1 MSDYIINCKEVK
13 TKSLKDNEEL
23 NKFSLLGKEKILI
36 ENDFAVKKN
45 LSLDIIDK
53 YQWFNKNKAQDMI
66 DCGRI
71 LDFNKEQHLGDL
83 STRLK
88 LDQMYTCKDRFCP
101 FCTWRKARK
110 LAIQSYAVLEAIQA
124 LENVRYLFL
133 TLTIKNPDTND
144 LRRSVK
150 DMMTGFNKLFKY
162 KRIQNSTLGH
172 LRALEVHPQKDNQ
185 SKSHPH
191 FHVLLIVPAKYFQV
205 QSPLYIPQK
214 EWQQLWKKAMKLDYK
229 PSVDIRAIKPKNG
242 QSDALASVVAETC
255 KYPVKSTDLSALSQ
269 DLFETFVTQMK
280 GIRNLGYGGIFKEYR
295 KALML
300 DDVDDGD
307 LIHDISEKQDALW
320 VTIEK
325 LRYIFAN
332 GSYGLNYYLDSHT
345 SVNSPVQDTVC
356 HQG

>member
-1 MSDYIINCKEVK
+1 MSDYNINK
-13 TKSLKDNEEL
+13 KSLK
-23 NKFSLLGKEKILI
+23 NKENLKKKSLHSKSPILI

-45 LSLDIIDK
+45 LSLDIIEK

-71 LDFNKEQHLGDL
+71 LDFNSQVHLGDL

-88 LDQMYTCKDRFCP
+88 LEQMYTCKDRFCP

-133 TLTIKNPDTND
+133 TLTIKNPDTAD
-144 LRRSVK
+144 LNSEVK
-150 DMMTGFNKLFKY
+150 KMMQGFNKLFKY
-162 KRIQNSTLGH
+162 KRIQKSTLGH
-172 LRALEVHPQKDNQ
+172 LRALEVHPQKDNP

-214 EWQQLWKKAMKLDYK
+214 EWQSLWKKAMKLDYN
-229 PSVDIRAIKPKNG
+229 PSVDIRAIKPKKG
-242 QSDALASVVAETC
+242 SDDALAAVVAETC
-255 KYPVKSTDLSALSQ
+255 KYPVKSTDLSALTQ

-280 GIRNLGYGGIFKEYR
+280 GTRNLGYGGIFKEYR
-295 KALML
+295 KSLML
-300 DDVDDGD
+300 DDVEDGD
-307 LIHDISEKQDALW
+307 LIHDITEKQDALW
-320 VTIEK
+320 VTVEK
-325 LRYIFAN
+325 LRYQFMN
-332 GSYGLNYYLDSHT
+332 GSLGLTYYLKELLP
-345 SVNSPVQDTVC
+345 VNSNEE
-356 HQG
+356 HE